1 MYVYIQI
8 AIYWLDPPNTDKKQI
23 CLQICEIGGVCRIA
37 GIAWQWSNPW
47 HQLMFHTNSTILK
60 YVADYKLN
68 LISPADI
75 TDFEKFRT
83 SVGLVLEVIKHQDS
97 EREMEQIL
105 TREAALHNIE
115 YAAAKVIEG
124 FTDIKMDHD
133 EKEGFNMCKAWTDH
147 YQSGVREGRE
157 QGLEQ
162 GKILNLIERGR
173 ELWLEQ
179 GREQGELR
187 AIIKSSI
194 RKFCKNISAN
204 EAADMLEEN
213 AELIERIYDAAR
225 MCAPDYDVDKIYAI
239 LQQ

>member
-97 EREMEQIL
+97 EQEMEQIL

-115 YAAAKVIEG
+115 HAAAKVIEG

-133 EKEGFNMCKAWTDH
+133 EKEEFNMCKAWEDH

-162 GKILNLIERGR
+162 GRELGLEQGKILNLIE
-173 ELWLEQ
+173 LT
-179 GREQGELR
+179 
-187 AIIKSSI
+187 IKKI
-194 RKFCKNISAN
+194 LKNIPAE

-213 AELIERIYDAAR
+213 VTLIERIYDAAR

>member
-1 MYVYIQI
+1 MFTYK
-8 AIYWLDPPNTDKKQI
+8 LLSTFDPPNTDKKQI

-115 YAAAKVIEG
+115 
-124 FTDIKMDHD
+124 
-133 EKEGFNMCKAWTDH
+133 
-147 YQSGVREGRE
+147 
-157 QGLEQ
+157 QGSLRVHTQ
-162 GKILNLIERGR
+162 G
-173 ELWLEQ
+173 
-179 GREQGELR
+179 
-187 AIIKSSI
+187 A
-194 RKFCKNISAN
+194 
-204 EAADMLEEN
+204 
-213 AELIERIYDAAR
+213 
-225 MCAPDYDVDKIYAI
+225 
-239 LQQ
+239 

>member
-1 MYVYIQI
+1 
-8 AIYWLDPPNTDKKQI
+8 
-23 CLQICEIGGVCRIA
+23 
-37 GIAWQWSNPW
+37 
-47 HQLMFHTNSTILK
+47 MFHTNSTILK

-83 SVGLVLEVIKHQDS
+83 SVGLVLEVIKHQES

-115 YAAAKVIEG
+115 YATAKVIEG
-124 FTDIKMDHD
+124 FTDIKIDHD
-133 EKEGFNMCKAWTDH
+133 EKEGFNMRKAWTDH

-162 GKILNLIERGR
+162 GKILNLIE
-173 ELWLEQ
+173 LTIKKILE
-179 GREQGELR
+179 
-187 AIIKSSI
+187 
-194 RKFCKNISAN
+194 NIPAE

-213 AELIERIYDAAR
+213 VTLIERIYDAAR
-225 MCAPDYDVDKIYAI
+225 MCAPDYDVDKIYAE
-239 LQQ
+239 LQKEEAPA

>member
-1 MYVYIQI
+1 MLI
-8 AIYWLDPPNTDKKQI
+8 
-23 CLQICEIGGVCRIA
+23 
-37 GIAWQWSNPW
+37 
-47 HQLMFHTNSTILK
+47 
-60 YVADYKLN
+60 
-68 LISPADI
+68 LISPTNI

-97 EREMEQIL
+97 EQEMEQIL

-124 FTDIKMDHD
+124 FTDIKIDHD

-147 YQSGVREGRE
+147 YQSGVREGLE
-157 QGLEQ
+157 LGLEQ
-162 GKILNLIERGR
+162 GKILNLIE
-173 ELWLEQ
+173 LT
-179 GREQGELR
+179 
-187 AIIKSSI
+187 IKKI
-194 RKFCKNISAN
+194 LKNIPAE

-213 AELIERIYDAAR
+213 VTLIERIYDAAR

>member
-97 EREMEQIL
+97 EQEMEQIL

-147 YQSGVREGRE
+147 YQSGVREGLE
-157 QGLEQ
+157 LGLEQ
-162 GKILNLIERGR
+162 GKILNLIE
-173 ELWLEQ
+173 LT
-179 GREQGELR
+179 
-187 AIIKSSI
+187 IKKI
-194 RKFCKNISAN
+194 LKNIPAE

-213 AELIERIYDAAR
+213 VTLIERIYDAAR
-225 MCAPDYDVDKIYAI
+225 MCAPDYDVDKIYSR

>member
-1 MYVYIQI
+1 M
-8 AIYWLDPPNTDKKQI
+8 W
-23 CLQICEIGGVCRIA
+23 R
-37 GIAWQWSNPW
+37 
-47 HQLMFHTNSTILK
+47 
-60 YVADYKLN
+60 N

-105 TREAALHNIE
+105 TRKAALHNIE

-124 FTDIKMDHD
+124 FTDIKMDQD
-133 EKEGFNMCKAWTDH
+133 EKEEFNMCKAWTDH
-147 YQSGVREGRE
+147 YQSGVREG
-157 QGLEQ
+157 L
-162 GKILNLIERGR
+162 
-173 ELWLEQ
+173 
-179 GREQGELR
+179 EQGELR

-194 RKFCKNISAN
+194 KKFCKNIAAD

-213 AELIERIYDAAR
+213 VTLIERIYDAAR

>member
-97 EREMEQIL
+97 EQEMEQIL

-124 FTDIKMDHD
+124 FTDIKIDHD

-147 YQSGVREGRE
+147 YQSGVREGLE
-157 QGLEQ
+157 LGLEQ
-162 GKILNLIERGR
+162 GKILNLIE
-173 ELWLEQ
+173 LT
-179 GREQGELR
+179 
-187 AIIKSSI
+187 IKKI
-194 RKFCKNISAN
+194 LKNIPAE

-213 AELIERIYDAAR
+213 VTLIERIYDAAR

>member
-1 MYVYIQI
+1 
-8 AIYWLDPPNTDKKQI
+8 
-23 CLQICEIGGVCRIA
+23 
-37 GIAWQWSNPW
+37 
-47 HQLMFHTNSTILK
+47 MFHMNSTILK

-105 TREAALHNIE
+105 TRKAALHNIE

-124 FTDIKMDHD
+124 FTDIKMDQD
-133 EKEGFNMCKAWTDH
+133 EKEEFNMCKAWTDH
-147 YQSGVREGRE
+147 YQSGVREG
-157 QGLEQ
+157 LEQ
-162 GKILNLIERGR
+162 GR
-173 ELWLEQ
+173 EE

-187 AIIKSSI
+187 TIIKSSI
-194 RKFCKNISAN
+194 KKFCKNIAAD

-213 AELIERIYDAAR
+213 VTLIERIYDVAR

>member
-1 MYVYIQI
+1 
-8 AIYWLDPPNTDKKQI
+8 
-23 CLQICEIGGVCRIA
+23 
-37 GIAWQWSNPW
+37 
-47 HQLMFHTNSTILK
+47 MFHTNSTILK

-97 EREMEQIL
+97 EQEMEQIL

-124 FTDIKMDHD
+124 FTDIKMDHN
-133 EKEGFNMCKAWTDH
+133 EKEEFNMCKAWEDH

-157 QGLEQ
+157 QGLERGRELGLEQ
-162 GKILNLIERGR
+162 GKILNLIE
-173 ELWLEQ
+173 LT
-179 GREQGELR
+179 
-187 AIIKSSI
+187 IKKI
-194 RKFCKNISAN
+194 LKNIPAE

-213 AELIERIYDAAR
+213 VTLIERIYDAAR

>member
-162 GKILNLIERGR
+162 GKILNLIE
-173 ELWLEQ
+173 LT
-179 GREQGELR
+179 
-187 AIIKSSI
+187 IKKI
-194 RKFCKNISAN
+194 LKNIPAE

-213 AELIERIYDAAR
+213 VTLIERIYDAAR
-225 MCAPDYDVDKIYAI
+225 MCAPDYDVDKIYSR

>member
-1 MYVYIQI
+1 
-8 AIYWLDPPNTDKKQI
+8 
-23 CLQICEIGGVCRIA
+23 
-37 GIAWQWSNPW
+37 
-47 HQLMFHTNSTILK
+47 MFHTNSTILK

-83 SVGLVLEVIKHQDS
+83 SVGLVLEVIKHQES

-115 YAAAKVIEG
+115 YATAKVIEG
-124 FTDIKMDHD
+124 FTDIKIDHD
-133 EKEGFNMCKAWTDH
+133 EKEGFNMRKAWTDH

-162 GKILNLIERGR
+162 GKILNLIE
-173 ELWLEQ
+173 LTIKKILE
-179 GREQGELR
+179 
-187 AIIKSSI
+187 
-194 RKFCKNISAN
+194 NIPAE

-213 AELIERIYDAAR
+213 VTLIERIYDAAR

>member
-8 AIYWLDPPNTDKKQI
+8 AIWWLDPPNTDKKQI

-97 EREMEQIL
+97 EQEMEQIL

-124 FTDIKMDHD
+124 FTDIKIDHD

-147 YQSGVREGRE
+147 YQSGVREGLE
-157 QGLEQ
+157 LGLEQ
-162 GKILNLIERGR
+162 GKILNLIE
-173 ELWLEQ
+173 LT
-179 GREQGELR
+179 
-187 AIIKSSI
+187 IKKI
-194 RKFCKNISAN
+194 LKNIPAE

-213 AELIERIYDAAR
+213 VTLIERIYDAAR
-225 MCAPDYDVDKIYAI
+225 MCAPDYDVDKIYSR

>member
-97 EREMEQIL
+97 EPEMEQIL

-115 YAAAKVIEG
+115 YAAAKVIEE

-133 EKEGFNMCKAWTDH
+133 EKEEFNMCKAWEDH

-162 GKILNLIERGR
+162 GREQGLERGRELGLEQGKILNLIE
-173 ELWLEQ
+173 LT
-179 GREQGELR
+179 
-187 AIIKSSI
+187 IKKI
-194 RKFCKNISAN
+194 LKNIPAE

-213 AELIERIYDAAR
+213 VTLIERIYDAAR